1 MGVSRIGRRPPQ
13 GVRGWGFGLL
23 ALTLAACAGVP
34 ASGPD
39 AMTGPAAD
47 TALPSG
53 QTGGKDPGSPVP
65 DPYAPGE
72 RVAVAE
78 DGLVN
83 AGTVDKVRYWYR
95 PDLGLARVA
104 TAPDIPWALL
114 SYHRPDWEIR
124 CTPGASGCVVRIA
137 GAERRGGTVEPA
149 VEIRYTADLGGFVL
163 CVGPADARAG
173 AVRGAPLSDW
183 HEAGTGGC
191 FDGATSRSLL
201 AELKTQERFSY
212 RYVGGSGGRFDAW
225 RPAFGL
231 ATALGLAQ
239 WMEARLSGS

>member
-13 GVRGWGFGLL
+13 GVRGWALGLTAL
-23 ALTLAACAGVP
+23 ALTACAGVP

-39 AMTGPAAD
+39 AMSAAAAD
-47 TALPSG
+47 TALPQG
-53 QTGGKDPGSPVP
+53 RAGAGAPGSRVA

-83 AGTVDKVRYWYR
+83 AGTVDNVRYWYR

-114 SYHRPDWEIR
+114 SYGRPDWEVR

-149 VEIRYTADLGGFVL
+149 VEIRYTVDLGGFVL

-183 HEAGTGGC
+183 REAGTGGC
-191 FDGATSRSLL
+191 FDAAASRAVLD
-201 AELKTQERFSY
+201 ELKTQERFSY
-212 RYVGGSGGRFDAW
+212 RYVGGSGGKFDAW

-239 WMEARLSGS
+239 WMETRLSRS